1 MTRKH
6 LLDLDKAGRPGRV
19 RILAG
24 LGVWLAVAITGLAS
38 VEPAAARTAGAL
50 AAGMIAVTTTV
61 DDFGDDPG
69 QCSLREAIQAISTT
83 QSFGGCPAGM
93 PGDVIELPAG
103 SYALTISGTE
113 DDTNATGDLDL
124 WVTMTVQAVDGRAII
139 DAGGLGVRD
148 RVLDVHAG
156 AVSLVDLTVT
166 GGDVSAA
173 ALSSRVGG
181 GLLNTTAL
189 TLTRVDVHG
198 NAGGAGGGL
207 FNAARLGTGLVMVD
221 SQVMNNSAQY
231 GAGVYNNQAA
241 LTIINSSIV
250 SNSASQ
256 LAGGLYND
264 DIRGVVFLRNTTLSG
279 NNVTLGQGGGLFNVG
294 ALRLNNVTLTANHA
308 GSAGGVFSGG
318 SLLVSNS
325 LIGGNT
331 ADAGATDCSGQLQSL
346 GYNLVKD
353 TTECELTGVLPT
365 LMTGLNP
372 GLGSLGLNGGRT
384 LTHALLPDSPALD
397 RGNPALPTGAG
408 ATCETVDQ
416 RGSQRQGWC
425 DLGAYDAA
433 DPWRVWMPSIQR

>member
-1 MTRKH
+1 M
-6 LLDLDKAGRPGRV
+6 
-19 RILAG
+19 
-24 LGVWLAVAITGLAS
+24 WLAAAITGLVV
-38 VEPAAARTAGAL
+38 VEPAAARGTGSL
-50 AAGMIAVTTTV
+50 AAGIIAVTTTA
-61 DDFGDDPG
+61 DDFGGDPG
-69 QCSLREAIQAISTT
+69 QCSLREAIQALSTT
-83 QSFGGCPAGM
+83 LSFGGCPAGT

-103 SYALTISGTE
+103 TYALTISGTE

-124 WVTMTVQAVDGRAII
+124 WVTMTVRTTAGRAIV
-139 DAGGLGVRD
+139 DAGGLAVRD

-156 AVSLVDLTVT
+156 AVSLIDLTVT
-166 GGDVSAA
+166 GGDVSAP

-189 TLTRVDVHG
+189 TLTRVDVLG

-207 FNAARLGTGLVMVD
+207 FNAARLGTGLLLVD
-221 SQVMNNSAQY
+221 SQVMGNAAQY

-241 LTIINSSIV
+241 LTVINSSIV

-264 DIRGVVFLRNTTLSG
+264 DNRGVVFLRNTTLSG
-279 NNVTLGQGGGLFNVG
+279 NSVALGQGGGLFNVG
-294 ALRLNNVTLTANHA
+294 ALRLNNVTITANHA

-318 SLLVSNS
+318 SLSLSNS
-325 LIGGNT
+325 VIGGNS
-331 ADAGATDCSGQLQSL
+331 ADAGAADCSGELNSL
-346 GYNLVKD
+346 GYNLIMDPNDCV
-353 TTECELTGVLPT
+353 LTGVLPT

-384 LTHALLPDSPALD
+384 VTHALLPESPARD
-397 RGNPALPTGAG
+397 RGNPAAPTGTGTA
-408 ATCETVDQ
+408 CETVDQ
-416 RGSQRQGWC
+416 RGSERRGWC